1 MYNLRF
7 LANKNQIT
15 AGLGKKLKSYLAKVV
30 QCCIIKHI
38 SIKLSFIVG
47 LCTGAVAIA
56 VALILRLA
64 LSGPFI
70 PEIASQTLFSL
81 TPGSVESQAV
91 GTLGPLAKYSAFIG
105 AIIANLIVYGILA
118 IFLLEGLIVLQR
130 VIC

>member
-1 MYNLRF
+1 MLEQ
-7 LANKNQIT
+7 L
-15 AGLGKKLKSYLAKVV
+15 
-30 QCCIIKHI
+30 
-38 SIKLSFIVG
+38 LS
-47 LCTGAVAIA
+47 A

-105 AIIANLIVYGILA
+105 AIIANLIVYGLSA
-118 IFLLEGLIVLQR
+118 IFFARRSNRPPKEYLQIPCYVRQFLLLYS
-130 VIC
+130 

>member
-1 MYNLRF
+1 MR
-7 LANKNQIT
+7 AE
-15 AGLGKKLKSYLAKVV
+15 LGKNLKSHLVKVA
-30 QCCIIKHI
+30 QWGIIKHI

-47 LCTGAVAIA
+47 LCTGDVAIA
-56 VALILRLA
+56 IALILRLA

-105 AIIANLIVYGILA
+105 AIIANLIVYGLLVY
-118 IFLLEGLIVLQR
+118 FLLED
-130 VIC
+130 